1 MVLKAHEL
9 RGKSRQELAVFSI
22 FILLICF
29 WLSVSSPVNCGGSAP
44 TQMMFPDSPEALS
57 ARTSYVE
64 TSFDTNI
71 LENDGPEVQSISSL
85 W

>member
-1 MVLKAHEL
+1 MN
-9 RGKSRQELAVFSI
+9 SSFAVFSI
-22 FILLICF
+22 FILLIYF
-29 WLSVSSPVNCGGSAP
+29 WLSVSLPVNCGGSAP
-44 TQMMFPDSPEALS
+44 TQMMFPDSPEALN

-71 LENDGPEVQSISSL
+71 LENDGPEVQSISTL